1 MMKMK
6 GSREPIEIL
15 KKGGVKMGKRVK
27 LLVVALVAT
36 SLLVISVAGVALAQ
50 EPADTD
56 DMPAYCGLGWDHSH
70 GQEAICSKTVSELSG
85 LTPEEIQ
92 AQRQEGKS
100 LVEIAAAQGVSEDAL
115 VEAIMEVKKETV
127 QQKVEAAT
135 LTQEQ
140 ADLML
145 EQMEQRTIQAVNR
158 TTSGPPDWGGGN
170 GYGQGTCDGQGQGTG
185 PGGMHRW
192 GMGSR

>member
-1 MMKMK
+1 
-6 GSREPIEIL
+6 
-15 KKGGVKMGKRVK
+15 MGKRAK
-27 LLVVALVAT
+27 MLAVALVAI
-36 SLLVISVAGVALAQ
+36 SLLVVSVAGVALAQ
-50 EPADTD
+50 GPADTD
-56 DMPAYCGLGWDHSH
+56 DMPAYCGQGWGRSH
-70 GQEAICSKTVSELSG
+70 GQEAICSETLSELSG

-115 VEAIMEVKKETV
+115 VEAIMAAKTEFI
-127 QQKVEAAT
+127 QQRVEAGT

-145 EQMEQRTIQAVNR
+145 EQMEQRTLQAVNR
-158 TTSGPPDWGGGN
+158 TTVGPPDWSRGN
-170 GYGQGTCDGQGQGTG
+170 GRGACSGETGLGSG

-192 GMGSR
+192 GRGSH